1 MSIAIYG
8 AGAIGALLGAKLSL
22 AGEDVTLIARG
33 AHLRAMQSHGL
44 RISGPDGDTRVHLKA
59 TDDPVR
65 LDPVDFLFLTV
76 KAHGLTEIAPQIGP
90 LIGPETAVVSA
101 QNGMPW
107 WYFQRHG
114 GMWDGTHLESVDP
127 GGVISKAIDPERI
140 IGCVVYPTAAIV
152 EAGVIEHTEGNR
164 FAIGELDGSSSQRC
178 RQLAAS
184 LISAGFKAPIR
195 SNIRH
200 EIWAK
205 LLGNVA
211 FNPLS
216 VITRSTMLEIAS
228 HPETSTIARAIM
240 SEANSVAR
248 ALGVDVAISIEQRF
262 SGAKQVG
269 NHKTSMLQDLEAGRP
284 LELESIVGVIV
295 ELGSKLGISVPHAST
310 VYSCVKLLAAQ
321 IESHTPADART

>member
-1 MSIAIYG
+1 MNIAIYG

-22 AGEDVTLIARG
+22 AGENVTLIARG
-33 AHLRAMQSHGL
+33 AHLMAMQRHGVL
-44 RISGPDGDTRVHLKA
+44 ISGPDGEARVHLKA
-59 TDDPVR
+59 TDDPGR

-76 KAHGLTEIAPQIGP
+76 KAHSLTAIAPQIGP

-101 QNGMPW
+101 QNGIPW
-107 WYFQRHG
+107 WYFQSHG
-114 GMWDGTHLESVDP
+114 GMWEGTHIESADP
-127 GGVISKAIDPERI
+127 GRIISEAIDTERI
-140 IGCVVYPTAAIV
+140 IGCVVYPTATIV
-152 EAGVIEHTEGNR
+152 EPGVIEHTEGNR

-178 RQLAAS
+178 RQLSAS

-195 SNIRH
+195 SRIRH

-228 HPETSTIARAIM
+228 HPETSNIARAIM
-240 SEANSVAR
+240 NEANSVAR
-248 ALGVDVAISIEQRF
+248 ALGVEVAISIEQRF
-262 SGAKQVG
+262 SGAAQVG
-269 NHKTSMLQDLEAGRP
+269 DHKTSMLQDLEAGRP
-284 LELESIVGVIV
+284 LELESIVGAVV
-295 ELGSKLGISVPHAST
+295 ELGDKLGIPVPHAST

-321 IESHTPADART
+321 IGSHTSAGV